1 LKLTKLLQLLK
12 LDLALQK
19 PYGSLKFQPMSKRPT
34 PKKKRAKR
42 ATRLQHS
49 AYLAQE
55 VTRLKKR
62 QNSPYAGP
70 AEPKN
75 KGDKALEGITRIK
88 A

>member
-1 LKLTKLLQLLK
+1 M
-12 LDLALQK
+12 
-19 PYGSLKFQPMSKRPT
+19 GKRPT

-49 AYLAQE
+49 HYVGLE
-55 VTRLKKR
+55 VERLLQR
-62 QNSPYAGP
+62 SNSPYAGP

-75 KGDKALEGITRIK
+75 KVEKAITRIK

>member
-1 LKLTKLLQLLK
+1 M
-12 LDLALQK
+12 A
-19 PYGSLKFQPMSKRPT
+19 KRPT

-49 AYLAQE
+49 AYVDQE
-55 VTRLKKR
+55 VTRLKNR

-75 KGDKALEGITRIK
+75 KVEKAITRIK

>member
-1 LKLTKLLQLLK
+1 M
-12 LDLALQK
+12 A
-19 PYGSLKFQPMSKRPT
+19 KRPT

-49 AYLAQE
+49 HYVGLE
-55 VTRLKKR
+55 VQRLREKM
-62 QNSPYAGP
+62 NSPYAGP

-75 KGDKALEGITRIK
+75 KGDKALKGITRIK

>member
-1 LKLTKLLQLLK
+1 M
-12 LDLALQK
+12 A
-19 PYGSLKFQPMSKRPT
+19 KRPT

-49 AYLAQE
+49 AYMHYE
-55 VTRLKKR
+55 VKRLRDR

-75 KGDKALEGITRIK
+75 KGDKALKGITRVK

>member
-1 LKLTKLLQLLK
+1 M
-12 LDLALQK
+12 A
-19 PYGSLKFQPMSKRPT
+19 KRPT

-49 AYLAQE
+49 AYMTQE
-55 VTRLKKR
+55 VRRLKNR
-62 QNSPYAGP
+62 QNSPYGGP

-75 KGDKALEGITRIK
+75 KVEKAITRIK

>member
-1 LKLTKLLQLLK
+1 
-12 LDLALQK
+12 
-19 PYGSLKFQPMSKRPT
+19 MSKKPV

-49 AYLAQE
+49 AYLTQE
-55 VTRLKKR
+55 IERL
-62 QNSPYAGP
+62 NGLLESPYGKP

-75 KGDKALEGITRIK
+75 KGDKALKGITRIK